1 MENIRVIIMIPHPT
15 KVGDFKEIY
24 RNTILVDGS
33 LQFDYQSLIK
43 GLNLLYTQT
52 NKIINLQIM

>member
-1 MENIRVIIMIPHPT
+1 MIPHPT

-24 RNTILVDGS
+24 RNTISVEGS

-43 GLNLLYTQT
+43 GLNLLYSQT